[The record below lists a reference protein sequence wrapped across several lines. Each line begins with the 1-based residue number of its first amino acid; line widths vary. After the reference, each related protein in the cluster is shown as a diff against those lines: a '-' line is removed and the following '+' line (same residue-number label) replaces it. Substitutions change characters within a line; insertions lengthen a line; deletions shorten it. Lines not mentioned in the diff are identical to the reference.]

1 MATNPSVKPVNR
13 QASTRTQMDVLLG
26 KAEKPLGRLF
36 FVKDG
41 QREFSQFAY
50 SEDWLADAQFF
61 DVSPDLTRQSGYQLR
76 KPPTKNDTCFFLA
89 LADTEPDAWG
99 RCLTSTILT
108 ARRQLSWPVEAG
120 DDFNPL
126 LA

>member
-26 KAEKPLGRLF
+26 KAEKPLGRLI

-50 SEDWLADAQFF
+50 SDDWLADTQFF
-61 DVSPDLTRQSGYQLR
+61 DVSPDLNRQSGYQLR
-76 KPPTKNDTCFFLA
+76 KPPTKNDTGW
-89 LADTEPDAWG
+89 EN
-99 RCLTSTILT
+99 
-108 ARRQLSWPVEAG
+108 LSGWPSAEIS
-120 DDFNPL
+120 
-126 LA
+126 